1 MRVQRFIVIIN
12 LFEIIAGALLIL
24 LSVAIIVLVALQD
37 STEGMSSAV
46 TGDVSQSYLANN
58 RGRTR
63 EEKLKKIT
71 KICVIVFLV
80 LIVAVGIV
88 IRFVK

>member
-1 MRVQRFIVIIN
+1 MN
-12 LFEIIAGALLIL
+12 LNPFEIIAGALLIL
-24 LSVAIIVLVALQD
+24 LSVAIIILVALQD
-37 STEGMSSAV
+37 SSEGMSSTI

-80 LIVAVGIV
+80 LTVAVGIV

>member
-1 MRVQRFIVIIN
+1 MN

-46 TGDVSQSYLANN
+46 TGDVSQSYLATN

>member
-1 MRVQRFIVIIN
+1 MN

>member
-1 MRVQRFIVIIN
+1 MN

-24 LSVAIIVLVALQD
+24 LSVAIIILVALQD
-37 STEGMSSAV
+37 STEGMSSTI

-80 LIVAVGIV
+80 LTVAVGIV

>member
-1 MRVQRFIVIIN
+1 MN

-24 LSVAIIVLVALQD
+24 LSVAIIILVALQD

-80 LIVAVGIV
+80 LTVAVGIV

>member
-1 MRVQRFIVIIN
+1 MN

-24 LSVAIIVLVALQD
+24 LSIAIIILVALQD

-46 TGDVSQSYLANN
+46 TGDVSQSYFANN